1 MEGDREGRAMAESD
15 DMPKRRHMRFEPDDV
30 VIAQVQFIDA
40 DPDDRFFKPK
50 LAGPVLDESYDGC
63 ALVALR
69 HAVPDGTA
77 EGTRCLVKLNR
88 LGPMR
93 GEIRWLKAIDDEVC
107 KIGIHYLE
115 PR

>member
-1 MEGDREGRAMAESD
+1 MSEAGDA
-15 DMPKRRHMRFEPDDV
+15 PKRRYMRFEPDEI
-30 VIAQVQFIDA
+30 VIAEVQFVDA

-69 HAVPDGTA
+69 HALPAQVG
-77 EGTRCLVKLNR
+77 EGTPCLIKLNR

-93 GEIRWLKAIDDEVC
+93 AEVRWLRAVDDDVC
-107 KIGIHYLE
+107 KIGVHYSD